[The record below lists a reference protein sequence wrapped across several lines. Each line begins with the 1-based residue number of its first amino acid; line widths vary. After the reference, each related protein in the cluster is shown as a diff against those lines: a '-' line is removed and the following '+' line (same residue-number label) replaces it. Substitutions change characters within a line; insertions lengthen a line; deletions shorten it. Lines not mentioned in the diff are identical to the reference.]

1 MGQKDELSK
10 PQNKTRRP
18 KRLYP
23 PSVMV
28 FRSFLFLSILV
39 FAISWFIGTVVVS
52 QANWHGPAP
61 AAAKSSAR
69 AILRRLA
76 RGEGDTMQ
84 KIFPEGRLFSHSF
97 FGFSLVNMALNETPN
112 SEFTRTAI
120 REIEKLLTAIDG
132 MVDKDPF
139 SACKDITP
147 RGGIIIAGQANL
159 LRAGYLLIGGQKKS
173 IAERFHK
180 ESQIIYDAF
189 MKISVGSL
197 ESYPQL
203 VWPVDNICALDSLR
217 LHDLICGTDYAEA
230 PKRWTEWMANNL
242 DPESGMM
249 VTQTSAWGMIFD
261 GPRGCTLSWSLA
273 FMGGFAPDFTKTQYA
288 RYRKNW
294 ITGFCGIT
302 GVREWRPGKEWKM
315 DCDTGLVVGGIG
327 MAATAFGIAATKA
340 NGDFENFQK
349 LVREAEILSL
359 PAWNTDGE
367 INYFFG
373 KTLLADVLL
382 LWSKTL
388 RPWDV
393 EAIKTT
399 ELKPCMNFG
408 FWAAFSILMLL
419 CLTILCLLPLSLR
432 KTYTEYKKRSL
443 KLNGLNKVFLA
454 FQALFFVLWALCPG
468 FTWIFAILGTAAAEI
483 IENTFFPLKDK
494 Q

>member
-52 QANWHGPAP
+52 RANWRGPAP
-61 AAAKSSAR
+61 AAAKSSVR

-159 LRAGYLLIGGQKKS
+159 LRAGYLLIGGRKKS

-217 LHDLICGTDYAEA
+217 LHAVLVACLYGRI
-230 PKRWTEWMANNL
+230 
-242 DPESGMM
+242 
-249 VTQTSAWGMIFD
+249 
-261 GPRGCTLSWSLA
+261 
-273 FMGGFAPDFTKTQYA
+273 
-288 RYRKNW
+288 
-294 ITGFCGIT
+294 
-302 GVREWRPGKEWKM
+302 RPG
-315 DCDTGLVVGGIG
+315 
-327 MAATAFGIAATKA
+327 FY
-340 NGDFENFQK
+340 EN
-349 LVREAEILSL
+349 AICSL
-359 PAWNTDGE
+359 P
-367 INYFFG
+367 
-373 KTLLADVLL
+373 
-382 LWSKTL
+382 
-388 RPWDV
+388 
-393 EAIKTT
+393 
-399 ELKPCMNFG
+399 
-408 FWAAFSILMLL
+408 
-419 CLTILCLLPLSLR
+419 
-432 KTYTEYKKRSL
+432 
-443 KLNGLNKVFLA
+443 
-454 FQALFFVLWALCPG
+454 
-468 FTWIFAILGTAAAEI
+468 
-483 IENTFFPLKDK
+483 
-494 Q
+494 